1 MPRFPLALLVC
12 FSVLVVGCS
21 TGRTEAPYQVESK
34 YGVDDPQ
41 FAQTV
46 GNLLGPPLL
55 GGNAITTL
63 VNGDVF
69 YPSMLSAIRGAKK
82 TITFET
88 FTYWKGMMGDAF
100 TDALCERA
108 RAGVKVHVVI
118 DAVGSDRIR
127 RNYIKQMGE
136 AGVEVKLYHP
146 LKLLDIGAAAKLN
159 NRTHRKIMVVDGVV
173 GFTGGAGV
181 ADEWMGNAQDAKH
194 WRDTHYR
201 VEGPAVA
208 QLQRAFCDNWMETT
222 GRVLHGEEYFPAAA
236 SSTAGQHLA
245 QVFESSSQGGSRSMQ
260 LMFLLSIACAQKNIR
275 ISTPYFV
282 PDDVTIRT
290 LLAAKKRGVSIQI
303 IVAGKYIDY
312 KIVRRASRARW
323 GGLLQHGVEIYEYEP
338 TMYHAKLMI
347 VDELWTSIG
356 SANVDHRSFRLNDE
370 ANLNVLNGDFAREQ
384 IRVFEMD
391 LKSGTKVTYE
401 MWKKRPFLEKFMEN
415 SASLL
420 GPMM

>member
-1 MPRFPLALLVC
+1 MRLYLALPL
-12 FSVLVVGCS
+12 FIIISISGCS

-34 YGVDDPQ
+34 YGVNDPQ

-55 GGNAITTL
+55 GGNSVMTL
-63 VNGDVF
+63 VNGDQF
-69 YPSMLSAIRGAKK
+69 YPAMLSAIRTAKK

-88 FTYWKGMMGDAF
+88 FMYWKGSMGEAF
-100 TDALCERA
+100 TSALCERA
-108 RAGVKVHVVI
+108 QDGVKVHVIV
-118 DAVGSDRIR
+118 DAVGSDRIDP
-127 RNYIKQMGE
+127 NYIKRMGE

-146 LKLLDIGAAAKLN
+146 LKLLDIGSAAKLN
-159 NRTHRKIMVVDGVV
+159 NRTHRKILVIDGLI

-181 ADEWMGNAQDAKH
+181 ADEWMGNAEDAKH

-201 VEGPAVA
+201 IEGPAVA
-208 QLQRAFCDNWMETT
+208 QLQRAFCDNWMEIT
-222 GRVLHGEEYFPAAA
+222 GRVLHGGEYFPAAA
-236 SSTAGQHLA
+236 PAGPQVA

-260 LMFLLSIACAQKNIR
+260 LMYLLSFACARKNIR

-290 LLAAKKRGVSIQI
+290 LLEAKKRGVSVQI

-338 TMYHAKLMI
+338 TMYHTKLMI

-370 ANLNVLNGDFAREQ
+370 ANLNVLNADFAREQ
-384 IRVFEMD
+384 VRQFDMD
-391 LKSGTKVTYE
+391 LQKGRRVTYQ
-401 MWKKRPFLEKFMEN
+401 MWKKRPFFEKLMEH